1 MKPKFSPIDILI
13 GRYKDYKRKWF
24 VKATMAVTSDA
35 MDNTMPFHES
45 DGFYYQL
52 GDLETY

>member
-13 GRYKDYKRKWF
+13 GRYNDYKRKSL
-24 VKATMAVTSDA
+24 VKATMAVTSEA